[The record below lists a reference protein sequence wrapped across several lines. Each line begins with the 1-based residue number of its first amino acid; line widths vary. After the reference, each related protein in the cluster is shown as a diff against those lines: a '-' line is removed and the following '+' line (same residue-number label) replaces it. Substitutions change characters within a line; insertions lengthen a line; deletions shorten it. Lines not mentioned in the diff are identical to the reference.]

1 MLDALPKLNHK
12 ELLIVK
18 IHTDKLSERTKKL
31 LEEVLVEYGAKE
43 IIRIEE
49 DGTYDGYLDVDFMLE
64 NGWILSL
71 HLDYNYDFNSSGQYP
86 FEYSDEE
93 IKWGIRTAIDYHLSM
108 EEYEAWRNEV
118 KVSKSNSSA
127 TAN

>member
-1 MLDALPKLNHK
+1 M
-12 ELLIVK
+12 K

-31 LEEVLVEYGAKE
+31 LEEVLAEYGAKE

-71 HLDYNYDFNSSGQYP
+71 HLDYNYPLLIITFP
-86 FEYSDEE
+86 
-93 IKWGIRTAIDYHLSM
+93 
-108 EEYEAWRNEV
+108 WRNTKRGGSRIV
-118 KVSKSNSSA
+118 PPR
-127 TAN
+127 